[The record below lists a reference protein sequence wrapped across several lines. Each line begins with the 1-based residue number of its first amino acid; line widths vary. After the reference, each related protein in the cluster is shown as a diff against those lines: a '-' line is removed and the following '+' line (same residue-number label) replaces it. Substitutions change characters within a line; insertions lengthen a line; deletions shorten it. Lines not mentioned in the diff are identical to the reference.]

1 MVLIIIV
8 ITALTFIA
16 SFIGLATGFGAG
28 TYMAPMVLLGI
39 PYKKALLF
47 VCIIHWFHDIWKTGF
62 FIRHINMRLV
72 CYFGVPAL
80 VASYLGALVVIAQQS
95 QDLAQIL
102 GVFLI
107 ISGLFLFLKPTFVI
121 PATKT
126 VACTGG
132 FISGFLAGI
141 FGMRGAIQSSFLS
154 PFNLSP
160 ESYLATIGAISIGI
174 DSIRMFTYWYGG
186 ITLSPLLHSALLF
199 SLIASYAGAL
209 IGSRFVRALPRQK
222 FRSFVAVSIVIAG
235 VWILIVMRQGVLF

>member
-1 MVLIIIV
+1 MVLVIIV

-28 TYMAPMVLLGI
+28 TYMAPLILLGI

-47 VCIIHWFHDIWKTGF
+47 VCILHWFHDMWKTGF
-62 FIRHINMRLV
+62 FIRHINLRLV
-72 CYFGVPAL
+72 FYFGAPGLA
-80 VASYLGALVVIAQQS
+80 ASYLGALVVIAQQP

-102 GVFLI
+102 GAFLI
-107 ISGLFLFLKPTFVI
+107 ISGLLLWLNPTFVL
-121 PATKT
+121 PDTKIA
-126 VACTGG
+126 ACTGG
-132 FISGFLAGI
+132 FIAGFLAGI

-160 ESYLATIGAISIGI
+160 ESYIATIGAISIGI

-186 ITLSPLLHSALLF
+186 ISLSPLLHWALLF
-199 SLIASYAGAL
+199 CLVASYVGAL
-209 IGSRFVRALPRQK
+209 LGSRFLLAIPREK
-222 FRSFVAVSIVIAG
+222 FRSFVAVSIIIAG